1 MEVENLVTTSEAL
14 ETDNPQE
21 QDTVPEAT
29 DEVTEEET
37 LDEVTKER
45 YKQQIE

>member
-1 MEVENLVTTSEAL
+1 MEVENLVTTSEAQ

-21 QDTVPEAT
+21 QDDLEAT
-29 DEVTEEET
+29 DEVTTEEPL

-45 YKQQIE
+45 YKQQMD

>member
-1 MEVENLVTTSEAL
+1 MGDLENLVTTSEAQA
-14 ETDNPQE
+14 TDNPQE
-21 QDTVPEAT
+21 QDIVPEAT
-29 DEVTEEET
+29 DEVTET

>member
-14 ETDNPQE
+14 ATDNPQE
-21 QDTVPEAT
+21 QDIVPEAT
-29 DEVTEEET
+29 DEVTET

-45 YKQQIE
+45 YKQQME